1 MKRSKQRAAAP
12 SPVTLCDVKPG
23 ENACIAL
30 VEDALD
36 PVVRRRL
43 GALGFREGEQV
54 TCLRRAP
61 MGSPILFRVCGA
73 EVCLRTEQA
82 RSVRIG
88 EWSPAPVASVS

>member
-1 MKRSKQRAAAP
+1 MKLTRRSTEAP
-12 SPVTLCDVKPG
+12 SAETLCDVQPG
-23 ENACIAL
+23 QDVCIDA

-43 GALGFREGEQV
+43 GALGFRPGEQV

-61 MGSPILFRVCGA
+61 MGCPILFRVCGA
-73 EVCLRTEQA
+73 EVCLRKEQA

-88 EWSPAPVASVS
+88 GQSAELMPAAS

>member
-1 MKRSKQRAAAP
+1 M
-12 SPVTLCDVKPG
+12 TLCDVKPG
-23 ENACIAL
+23 EIACIAL

-73 EVCLRTEQA
+73 EVCLRKEQA

>member
-1 MKRSKQRAAAP
+1 MKRNQRGSST
-12 SPVTLCDVKPG
+12 SPCATLCDVKPG
-23 ENACIAL
+23 EDACIAL
-30 VEDALD
+30 LEDSLD

-73 EVCLRTEQA
+73 EVCLRTDQA
-82 RSVRIG
+82 RAVRIG
-88 EWSPAPVASVS
+88 EVAAEPVAAAS

>member
-1 MKRSKQRAAAP
+1 MTRMRQGADAP
-12 SPVTLCDVKPG
+12 SPVTLCDVRPG
-23 ENACIAL
+23 EDACIAL

-73 EVCLRTEQA
+73 EVCLRKEQA
-82 RSVRIG
+82 KSVRIG
-88 EWSPAPVASVS
+88 GQSAELMPAAS

>member
-1 MKRSKQRAAAP
+1 MKRMRQGADAP
-12 SPVTLCDVKPG
+12 SPVTLCDVRPG
-23 ENACIAL
+23 EDACIAL

-73 EVCLRTEQA
+73 EVCLRKEQA

-88 EWSPAPVASVS
+88 GQSAELMPAAS

>member
-1 MKRSKQRAAAP
+1 MKRSKRESSAP
-12 SPVTLCDVKPG
+12 SCATLCDVKPG
-23 ENACIAL
+23 EDACITL
-30 VEDALD
+30 VEGALD

-73 EVCLRTEQA
+73 EVCLRKEQA
-82 RSVRIG
+82 RSVRVA
-88 EWSPAPVASVS
+88 EQTPEPVAAAS